1 MPKLKTHRSSAK
13 RLRITKRGKVVAHKA
28 FASHLLTHKSKKRKR
43 NLRKARTLE
52 AAAVRHVRRALPYG

>member
-28 FASHLLTHKSKKRKR
+28 YASHLLTHKSKKRKR
-43 NLRKARTLE
+43 NLRKSRVLE
-52 AAAVRHVRRALPYG
+52 AAAVRSVRRALPYG